1 MGAHTKVF
9 SRAKAEAFTRHGL
22 SLQDDFINALTPAEK
37 AFVAAIGSLLA
48 NGLTGAV
55 DAAAKRFLEAAPT
68 ARAARRRAHALLRLA
83 AATHS
88 MTSPLSAN

>member
-1 MGAHTKVF
+1 MGVDAKV
-9 SRAKAEAFTRHGL
+9 SRAKAEAFTPHGL
-22 SLQDDFINALTPAEK
+22 SLQDDLIHAFTPVEK
-37 AFVAAIGSLLA
+37 AFIVAIRLLLA

-68 ARAARRRAHALLRLA
+68 PKAARRRAHALLRLA
-83 AATHS
+83 AGTHS